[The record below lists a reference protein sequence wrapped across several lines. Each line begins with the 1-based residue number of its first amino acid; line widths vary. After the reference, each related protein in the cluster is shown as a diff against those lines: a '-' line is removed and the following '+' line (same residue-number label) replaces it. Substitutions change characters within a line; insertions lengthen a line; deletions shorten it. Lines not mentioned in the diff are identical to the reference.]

1 MAFTDNAFKGCLVG
15 LALGDALGA
24 PFEGLMP
31 PLESGMDA
39 FFDHLPD
46 ILRYTDDTEM
56 AIGVAESL
64 VEKGGLDLDHMAR
77 KFAKNFTPTRRYGP
91 GTVSVLGM
99 IQGGASWRDANRA
112 VFPDGSFGN
121 GAAMRAAPLGL
132 FYANSPDNLREA
144 TFEVSSITHDHPLAK
159 EGALLI
165 TGAVSA
171 ILRGK
176 SKTEMLDEVSRLVQ
190 TEDYRQKLRVIS
202 EFMGHPISASLV
214 IGRLGNSVLAH
225 ESAPTALYAYLREG
239 RNYLKC
245 VRYCISLGGDTDTIC
260 AMAGALSGAKVG
272 LGGLPEEMVEK
283 LENRDRILSLAEEL
297 FKAAAK

>member
-31 PLESGMDA
+31 PLESGMNA

-46 ILRYTDDTEM
+46 VLRYTDDTEM

-64 VEKGGLDLDHMAR
+64 VEKGGLDLDNMAR
-77 KFAKNFTPTRRYGP
+77 KFAENFTPMRGYGP
-91 GTVSVLGM
+91 GTISVLEM
-99 IQGGASWRDANRA
+99 IKGGASWRDANRA
-112 VFPDGSFGN
+112 IFPDGSFGN

-132 FYANSPDNLREA
+132 FYANSPDGLREA
-144 TFEVSSITHDHPLAK
+144 TFEASSITHDHPLAK
-159 EGALLI
+159 EGALLV
-165 TGAVSA
+165 TGAISA

-176 SKTEMLDEVSRLVQ
+176 SKTETLNEVSRLVQ
-190 TEDYRQKLRVIS
+190 TEDYRQKIRVIS
-202 EFMGHPISASLV
+202 EFMGHRISASSV

-272 LGGLPEEMVEK
+272 LGGLPEEMIER

-297 FKAAAK
+297 FKAAGK

>member
-1 MAFTDNAFKGCLVG
+1 MAFSEGAFKGCLAG

-31 PLESGMDA
+31 PLESGMEA

-46 ILRYTDDTEM
+46 VLRYTDDTEM

-64 VEKGGLDLDHMAR
+64 AEKGGLDPDHMAR
-77 KFAKNFTPTRRYGP
+77 RFAENFDPTRGYGP

-99 IQGGASWRDANRA
+99 IKRGASWRDANRA
-112 VFPDGSFGN
+112 VFPEGSFGN

-132 FYANSPDNLREA
+132 FYANTPDDLREA
-144 TFEVSSITHDHPLAK
+144 TFGASSITHDHPLAK
-159 EGALLI
+159 EGALI
-165 TGAVSA
+165 VAGAVSA

-176 SKTEMLDEVSRLVQ
+176 SKTETLDEVSRLVQ
-190 TEDYRQKLRVIS
+190 ADAYRQKLRTIG
-202 EFMGHPISASLV
+202 EFMGHPTSSRSV
-214 IGRLGNSVLAH
+214 MERLGNGVLAQ

-245 VRYCISLGGDTDTIC
+245 MRYCISLGGDTDTIC

-272 LGGLPEEMVEK
+272 LKGLPEGMVER
-283 LENRDRILSLAEEL
+283 LENRDKILSLAEEL
-297 FKAAAK
+297 FGTARK